1 MEIIFDKLTGNPRK
15 LFDLES
21 EADDKELQSWCRA
34 HWHDTLCKA
43 VKGANV
49 PYYHDCCISF
59 TKKGCVKRFSHPPLQ
74 TSSVLKIPS
83 LRYTRSPEE
92 LHRWLKERYKV
103 HKQLGLKTY
112 FPSIN
117 IAHSDIEEVVCH
129 GDYCNSLETLGKR
142 NQILSYENQ
151 KSNEELTVL
160 REENRRLLGA
170 VKRWHDKYQDILL
183 RTQDEAPSYTET
195 TPVKKFKTSCSTT
208 DDLVLMR
215 SG

>member
-1 MEIIFDKLTGNPRK
+1 MSRTTTTAAYLSQR
-15 LFDLES
+15 
-21 EADDKELQSWCRA
+21 RA
-34 HWHDTLCKA
+34 VSRDSVILLCK
-43 VKGANV
+43 
-49 PYYHDCCISF
+49 PH
-59 TKKGCVKRFSHPPLQ
+59 RFLRSH
-74 TSSVLKIPS
+74 
-83 LRYTRSPEE
+83 RFATRSPEE